1 MRITKDDG
9 DKAAARLMRGELSH
23 ADELCLRETVAC
35 YDSREAIDET
45 IYSTGCDLL
54 QAAYDAPF
62 YPDELGDPVRNP
74 AFSELPEKEVSS

>member
-1 MRITKDDG
+1 MRITKDDR
-9 DKAAARLMRGELSH
+9 DKAAATLMRGELSTV
-23 ADELCLRETVAC
+23 DELCLRELVTC
-35 YDSREAIDET
+35 YGNKEAIDET

-74 AFSELPEKEVSS
+74 AFSELPEKEVLS